1 MTNARATVWA
11 CLLALPAAAVAKD
24 SFRIEYFDLRGSTA
38 RELRA
43 DLSRRGPV
51 GETGIRG
58 DGNTEYN
65 IAWRFSMKF
74 KDGICSPQDVEV
86 DLAVTMHLPRWEPP
100 SGVSSE
106 LRETWERFSDDLR
119 EHEDGHHKIAR
130 SAAKAVKRKLRRRTE
145 AASCE
150 VLKTRMNTAA
160 TDVLREY
167 RTKQQEYDL
176 ETDYGRA
183 TGARLIQRPTSR
195 DER

>member
-1 MTNARATVWA
+1 MMNASAIVCA

-24 SFRIEYFDLRGSTA
+24 SFRLEYFELRGSTA

-43 DLSRRGPV
+43 DLTRLGPI

-58 DGNTEYN
+58 DGYTEYN
-65 IAWRFSMKF
+65 VAWRFSMTF
-74 KDGICSPQDVEV
+74 KDGICSPENVEV
-86 DLAVTMHLPRWEPP
+86 DLAVTMKLPRWDPP
-100 SGVSSE
+100 AGVSSE
-106 LRETWERFSDDLR
+106 LRKTWERFSDDLR

-130 SAAKAVKRKLRRRTE
+130 SAARAVKRKLKRRTE

-150 VLKTRMNTAA
+150 ALTAKMNSAA

-167 RTKQQEYDL
+167 RAKQQEYDL

-183 TGARLIQRPTSR
+183 RSSRLH
-195 DER
+195 